1 MDDHEYIIGLL
12 HYSDYP
18 DLVTLYELE
27 QHIQK
32 SIKENE
38 RLDEYPFLRD
48 SPGLYNKLYHKWLSM
63 RDYADKRKHT
73 DLTRFDYCPVC
84 GKKINWADIR
94 RTCNG

>member
-1 MDDHEYIIGLL
+1 MDDHECIIGLL
-12 HYSDYP
+12 HYIDYS
-18 DLVTLYELE
+18 DLVTMYELE
-27 QHIQK
+27 QHIQ
-32 SIKENE
+32 ENIE
-38 RLDEYPFLRD
+38 QNEQLDRIPFLRNY
-48 SPGLYNKLYHKWLSM
+48 PNLYNKWLSM